1 MSPGGTGR
9 DGDAGGGGFRPT
21 RVMIVD
27 DHPIVRDG
35 LRHLIDAERDMEV
48 VAEAKSGEVAL
59 RNLAGT
65 EVDLVLVDL
74 ALPGMDG
81 ITLLRRIRDAHPD
94 LHLVVVSMLDQSLNA
109 ERALRA
115 GASGFVTKGDATD
128 EVVTAIRRVSAGDL
142 YVSSGLAMDMIGDLI
157 GGRKGSLSSITDEL
171 SEREFEV
178 FRLIGKGMRTS
189 QVADALDLS
198 VKTVETHQ
206 ANIKRKLG
214 LRDARELAYYAMR
227 WWEMERPDLAGGPIN
242 ER

>member
-1 MSPGGTGR
+1 MTQGGAGPG
-9 DGDAGGGGFRPT
+9 APSQEET
-21 RVMIVD
+21 RAPMRIMIVD
-27 DHPIVRDG
+27 DHPLVRDG
-35 LRHLIDAERDMEV
+35 LRHLIDAEGDMKV

-59 RNLAGT
+59 KELGET

-81 ITLLRRIRDAHPD
+81 LTLIRKIREEHSELRM
-94 LHLVVVSMLDQSLNA
+94 VVVSMMDQSLSA

-115 GASGFVTKGDATD
+115 GAAGFVTKGDATE
-128 EVVTAIRRVSAGDL
+128 EVVSAIRRVSRGEI
-142 YVSSGLAMDMIGDLI
+142 YVSEGLAMDMIGDLI
-157 GGRKGSLSSITDEL
+157 GGRKGSASSVTEEL

-189 QVADALDLS
+189 QVADTLDLS

-227 WWEMERPDLAGGPIN
+227 WWEMERPDQAGDPF
-242 ER
+242 